1 MKKYCKKRILFAL
14 LVIVWMVTIFC
25 FSNENGETS
34 QGTSDIITN
43 AIINI
48 NEGLEK
54 NREIISFC
62 VRKLAHFSIYFVGGI
77 LLFEFYNTFEVADK
91 RVFGMSALT
100 GISYACFDEFHQLF
114 ISGRSGQ
121 FRDVCIDSTGIIV
134 ALIIMIVIA
143 NKCKKIKKNTSK
155 KEGE

>member
-1 MKKYCKKRILFAL
+1 MKKYSNKRILFAI
-14 LVIVWMVTIFC
+14 LVIAWMITIFC

-43 AIINI
+43 AIVNI
-48 NEGLEK
+48 REELESH
-54 NREIISFC
+54 RETISFC

-77 LLFEFYNTFEVADK
+77 LLFEFYNTFDVTNK
-91 RVFGMSALT
+91 KVFGMSALT
-100 GISYACFDEFHQLF
+100 GVCYATFDEVHQLF

-134 ALIIMIVIA
+134 ALIIMMLIA
-143 NKCKKIKKNTSK
+143 KAKKNSY
-155 KEGE
+155 ERN

>member
-1 MKKYCKKRILFAL
+1 MKKYSKKRILFAI
-14 LVIVWMVTIFC
+14 LVIAWMITIFC

-43 AIINI
+43 AIVNI
-48 NEGLEK
+48 REELE
-54 NREIISFC
+54 NYRETISFC

-77 LLFEFYNTFEVADK
+77 LLFEFYNTFDVTNK
-91 RVFGMSALT
+91 KVFGMSALT
-100 GISYACFDEFHQLF
+100 GVCYATFDEVHQLF

-134 ALIIMIVIA
+134 ALIIMMLIA
-143 NKCKKIKKNTSK
+143 KAKKNSY
-155 KEGE
+155 ERN

>member
-1 MKKYCKKRILFAL
+1 MKKSNKKRILFAI
-14 LVIVWMVTIFC
+14 LVIVWMITIFC
-25 FSNENGETS
+25 FSNEDGDTS

-48 NEGLEK
+48 NDGLEK

-77 LLFEFYNTFEVADK
+77 LLFEFYSTFDVTMK
-91 RVFGMSALT
+91 RIFYMSALS
-100 GISYACFDEFHQLF
+100 GICYACFDEFHQLF
-114 ISGRSGQ
+114 ISGRTGQ
-121 FRDVCIDSTGIIV
+121 FRDVCIDSTGVIV

-143 NKCKKIKKNTSK
+143 RMKKK
-155 KEGE
+155 

>member
-1 MKKYCKKRILFAL
+1 MKKWNKKRIIFAI
-14 LVIVWMVTIFC
+14 LVITWMMTVFC

-48 NEGLEK
+48 NDNLEK
-54 NREIISFC
+54 NRETVSFC
-62 VRKLAHFSIYFVGGI
+62 VRKLAHFSIYFIGGI
-77 LLFEFYNTFEVADK
+77 LLFEFYDTFDVSIK
-91 RVFGMSALT
+91 KVFCMSALT
-100 GISYACFDEFHQLF
+100 GACYAAFDEFHQLF

-121 FRDVCIDSTGIIV
+121 FRDVCIDSTGVIV

-143 NKCKKIKKNTSK
+143 KIKKNSY
-155 KEGE
+155 GRN

>member
-1 MKKYCKKRILFAL
+1 MKKYNKKRILFAI
-14 LVIVWMVTIFC
+14 LVIVWMITIFC
-25 FSNENGETS
+25 FSNEDGDTS

-48 NEGLEK
+48 NDGLEK

-77 LLFEFYNTFEVADK
+77 LLFEFYSTFDVTMK
-91 RVFGMSALT
+91 RIFCMSALS
-100 GISYACFDEFHQLF
+100 GICYACFDEFHQLF
-114 ISGRSGQ
+114 ISGRTGQ
-121 FRDVCIDSTGIIV
+121 FRDVCIDSTGIII

-143 NKCKKIKKNTSK
+143 RMKKK
-155 KEGE
+155 

>member
-77 LLFEFYNTFEVADK
+77 LLFEFYNT
-91 RVFGMSALT
+91 
-100 GISYACFDEFHQLF
+100 Y
-114 ISGRSGQ
+114 
-121 FRDVCIDSTGIIV
+121 IIYT
-134 ALIIMIVIA
+134 L
-143 NKCKKIKKNTSK
+143 
-155 KEGE
+155 

>member
-1 MKKYCKKRILFAL
+1 MKKYSKKRILFAI
-14 LVIVWMVTIFC
+14 LVIAWMITIFC

-48 NEGLEK
+48 REELE
-54 NREIISFC
+54 NHRETISFY

-77 LLFEFYNTFEVADK
+77 LLFEFYNTFDVTNK
-91 RVFGMSALT
+91 KVFGMSALT
-100 GISYACFDEFHQLF
+100 GVCYATFDEVHQLF

-134 ALIIMIVIA
+134 ALIIMMLIA
-143 NKCKKIKKNTSK
+143 KAKKNSY
-155 KEGE
+155 ERN

>member
-1 MKKYCKKRILFAL
+1 MEKSNKKRILFAIL
-14 LVIVWMVTIFC
+14 IIVWMITIFS

-48 NEGLEK
+48 NNELEK

-62 VRKLAHFSIYFVGGI
+62 VRKIAHFSIYFIGGI
-77 LLFEFYNTFEVADK
+77 LLFEFYNTFDFTRK
-91 RVFGMSALT
+91 KVFCTSALT
-100 GISYACFDEFHQLF
+100 GICYACFDEVHQLF
-114 ISGRSGQ
+114 ISGRSAQ
-121 FRDVCIDSTGIIV
+121 IRDVCIDSTGVIV

-143 NKCKKIKKNTSK
+143 KMKKK
-155 KEGE
+155 